1 MFCQSILKLHQSEVS
16 INSKL
21 CDSIQKH
28 SISHSWQR
36 NTYSENAWDFGLCG
50 GCFSNYNFV
59 RYFSSCSSLISKT
72 ASANKVIRCLM
83 KHWEIRLLMS
93 DFHSWSLLNELQLK
107 IWMCNWLSQS
117 SKIIHSTKIVRKREK
132 FHQVWLIK
140 EKWYACRVYECV
152 CFS

>member
-36 NTYSENAWDFGLCG
+36 NTYTENAWDFGLCG

-59 RYFSSCSSLISKT
+59 RYFSSCSSLNSNT

-83 KHWEIRLLMS
+83 KHWEIRLWILMS
-93 DFHSWSLLNELQLK
+93 DFHRWSLKNELQLK
-107 IWMCNWLSQS
+107 TCKYRVNLAKFMRSIE
-117 SKIIHSTKIVRKREK
+117 IVLR
-132 FHQVWLIK
+132 
-140 EKWYACRVYECV
+140 
-152 CFS
+152 

>member
-36 NTYSENAWDFGLCG
+36 NTYTENAWDFGLCG
-50 GCFSNYNFV
+50 GCFSNNNFV

-72 ASANKVIRCLM
+72 ASANKVIRCFM
-83 KHWEIRLLMS
+83 KHWEISILMS
-93 DFHSWSLLNELQLK
+93 DFHCWSLKNELQLK
-107 IWMCNWLSQS
+107 ICMCNWKQS
-117 SKIIHSTKIVRKREK
+117 ITTGPLNPSTMSNCEEQTKIEISERT
-132 FHQVWLIK
+132 
-140 EKWYACRVYECV
+140 
-152 CFS
+152 